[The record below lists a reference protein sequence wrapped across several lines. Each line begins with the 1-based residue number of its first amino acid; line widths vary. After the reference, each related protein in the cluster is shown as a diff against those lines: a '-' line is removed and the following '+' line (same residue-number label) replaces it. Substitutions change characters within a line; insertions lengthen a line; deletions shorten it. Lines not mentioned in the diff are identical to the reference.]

1 MMKGLKRLMAALLAV
16 AIMVSAAPAM
26 QTEAATTI
34 TGAFVAWAGTDCS
47 QAYIGIDSKYNV
59 TEFWYKVYDMADLS
73 NPVKTAHQ
81 DGYYTVKGKKC
92 VKISGRKS
100 LVTAVRIRAKING
113 TWTAYTG
120 YIGIIPLHTTEYC
133 KTQFLESSRGWK
145 ITWSKFRG
153 LKDYEVWV
161 STTGSG
167 GWKMLTRTTG
177 TSYTFTKLNGAGLK
191 KNQNYYI
198 KVIGRAKIGGTVA
211 KAKGDSSS
219 WWIWKVWYF

>member
-145 ITWSKFRG
+145 ITWIFLCGYRAAAAS
-153 LKDYEVWV
+153 VAV
-161 STTGSG
+161 ISC
-167 GWKMLTRTTG
+167 GWW
-177 TSYTFTKLNGAGLK
+177 A
-191 KNQNYYI
+191 
-198 KVIGRAKIGGTVA
+198 
-211 KAKGDSSS
+211 
-219 WWIWKVWYF
+219 

>member
-1 MMKGLKRLMAALLAV
+1 MKGIRRLMAALLAV
-16 AIMVSAAPAM
+16 AIMVAAVPAM
-26 QTEAATTI
+26 KTEAAVALK
-34 TGAFVAWAGTDCS
+34 GSFVSWYGSDCS
-47 QAYIGIDSKYNV
+47 QAYIGISSSYSV
-59 TEFWYKVYDMADLS
+59 SEFWYKVYDMADLQT
-73 NPVKTAHQ
+73 PVKTEHTTSC
-81 DGYYTVKGKKC
+81 YKVNGKNC
-92 VKISGRKS
+92 VRITGRKS
-100 LVTAVRIRAKING
+100 LVTAVRVKAKVDG
-113 TWTAYTG
+113 KWTAWSG
-120 YIGIIPLHTTEYC
+120 YIGIIPLHTSEYC
-133 KTQFLESSRGWK
+133 KTSFNRDARYWT

-153 LKDYEVWV
+153 MQDYEVWV